1 MRHGS
6 ERILPTFV
14 AGIVGIALVVVL
26 NVSGVPARAQTAT
39 DTVPEWQKAA
49 GGKLSFEVASIKLAD
64 PGGKY
69 TPANFPLDNTDALSF
84 SGAGSPHGHLV
95 AQASIESYVTFAFKV
110 WPSGEIRDA
119 MLAHVGKWV
128 TADQYVINAQAQG
141 DPTKDQMR
149 LMMQSLL
156 AERFK
161 LTVHFERRETQVIAL
176 VLDKPGKMGA
186 KLNPHSND
194 PPCDVAKVT
203 SDLFVLP
210 CGVIQLVDRPN
221 NSILMA
227 GRNLTMDQIAWY
239 LTLFPRDFG
248 HPEVDQ
254 TGLVGRFDFSVQWT
268 RQTNN
273 PVTLDPSTTMQEAL
287 QDQLGLKLKSTKA
300 FMDSPVIDSIE
311 RPTEN

>member
-1 MRHGS
+1 M
-6 ERILPTFV
+6 
-14 AGIVGIALVVVL
+14 VGIARTAVL
-26 NVSGVPARAQTAT
+26 TALIVSGAPMRAQTT
-39 DTVPEWQKAA
+39 VDTVPEWQKAA
-49 GGKLSFEVASIKLAD
+49 GDKMSFEVASIKLAD

-69 TPANFPLDNTDALSF
+69 IPANFPWDITDALSF
-84 SGAGSPHGHLV
+84 SGTGSPHGHMV
-95 AQASIESYVTFAFKV
+95 GQGTIAGSSAGYVEFAFKV

-119 MLAHVGKWV
+119 MLARVGKWV

-156 AERFK
+156 ADRFK
-161 LTVHFERRETQVIAL
+161 LTVHFERRGTQVIAL
-176 VLDKPGKMGA
+176 VLEKPGKTGA

-210 CGVIQLVDRPN
+210 CGVVQLADRPN
-221 NSILMA
+221 NTIVMS
-227 GRNLTMDQIAWY
+227 GRNLTVDQIAWY

-248 HPEVDQ
+248 NGHPVVDQ
-254 TGLVGRFDFSVQWT
+254 TGLVGRFDFSIQWT
-268 RQTNN
+268 RRTND
-273 PVTLDPSTTMQEAL
+273 PVTLEPGTTMQEAL
-287 QDQLGLKLKSTKA
+287 QDQLGLKLKSTRA
-300 FMDSPVIDSIE
+300 FVDTLIIDHIE